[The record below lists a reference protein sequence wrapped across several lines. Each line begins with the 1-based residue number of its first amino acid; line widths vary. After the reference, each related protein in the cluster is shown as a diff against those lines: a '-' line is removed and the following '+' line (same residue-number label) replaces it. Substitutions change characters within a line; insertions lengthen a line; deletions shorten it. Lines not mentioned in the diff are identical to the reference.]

1 MKAKKIAKRLRARAR
16 QLQLE
21 GSFQNEGQ
29 VSVDRVGLLAEVLQ
43 EVADQLAPR
52 PKKTLKK
59 LMKAK
64 KATKKAKEAKAP
76 TPSTNG
82 STHEPQAG
90 IGG

>member
-1 MKAKKIAKRLRARAR
+1 MRAKKIAKRLHARAR
-16 QLQLE
+16 PLHQLE
-21 GSFQNEGQ
+21 GSFQNGGQ
-29 VSVDRVGLLAEVLQ
+29 VSVDRAGLLAEVLQ

-52 PKKTLKK
+52 PTKTLKK

-64 KATKKAKEAKAP
+64 KVEKALP
-76 TPSTNG
+76 PSSNG